1 MPNLFIEREIE
12 NGEFIIGG
20 GIPNKKVSWVVT
32 SERNDPYLQQNPEKR
47 NMVLNKEGDRAGKY
61 LKPELYNQPK
71 EKGMF
76 YKERVAELD
85 QKTEKN

>member
-1 MPNLFIEREIE
+1 
-12 NGEFIIGG
+12 
-20 GIPNKKVSWVVT
+20 
-32 SERNDPYLQQNPEKR
+32 
-47 NMVLNKEGDRAGKY
+47 MVLNKEGDRAGKY